1 MASQIDKFF
10 TKKDAQEYLENN
22 GLVADISVLKVPDKE
37 GRLWKIS
44 NIRPKLEVPEV
55 GTEAFNRGIG
65 QGTISDAGGTGEP
78 KEQKVFEF
86 GKRGLSEEGTGTNT
100 NRSTDPTK
108 WDWVTE
114 KEAKTYADNFNKTI
128 T

>member
-22 GLVADISVLKVPDKE
+22 GLVADISVLKAPDKE

-55 GTEAFNRGIG
+55 GTDAFNFIP
-65 QGTISDAGGTGEP
+65 T
-78 KEQKVFEF
+78 
-86 GKRGLSEEGTGTNT
+86 
-100 NRSTDPTK
+100 RSAC
-108 WDWVTE
+108 
-114 KEAKTYADNFNKTI
+114 AKSAKPPAYPRR
-128 T
+128 